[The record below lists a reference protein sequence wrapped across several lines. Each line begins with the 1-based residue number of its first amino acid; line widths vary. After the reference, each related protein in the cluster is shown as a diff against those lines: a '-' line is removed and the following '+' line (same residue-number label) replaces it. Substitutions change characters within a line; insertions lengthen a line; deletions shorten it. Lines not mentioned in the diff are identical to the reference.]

1 LLFTLQRQ
9 PGDLHDKR
17 EIWSFE
23 MTEVRAGSLA
33 AVLALIGLSACQEPG
48 QPGPTERAGI
58 QIDHAMAGVQHSV
71 GEFSGQAG
79 QGLDDAGRSVGA
91 AAQQVGSRLHD
102 WLVPADTSS
111 ARIPSSAP
119 PDSQPMADRSD
130 SE

>member
-1 LLFTLQRQ
+1 
-9 PGDLHDKR
+9 
-17 EIWSFE
+17 

-48 QPGPTERAGI
+48 QPGPTEHAGI
-58 QIDHAMAGVQHSV
+58 QIDHAMAGVQRSV

-102 WLVPADTSS
+102 WLDS
-111 ARIPSSAP
+111 RRHKFR
-119 PDSQPMADRSD
+119 PDPVVGAAGVASPWPTGPTASD
-130 SE
+130 SRPKASRGLPERRG